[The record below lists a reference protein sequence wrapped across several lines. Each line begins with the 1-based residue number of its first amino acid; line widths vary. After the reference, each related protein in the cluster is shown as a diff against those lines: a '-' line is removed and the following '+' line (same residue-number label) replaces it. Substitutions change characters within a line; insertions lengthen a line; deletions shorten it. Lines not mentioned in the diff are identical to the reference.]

1 VNPVSAEKRE
11 ETDMRTLTIDVSP
24 EVVDAVRLPRDEIE
38 EEFRKELAVAL
49 YQRGILPLGKARLL
63 AQMTRWEFEDVLGQR
78 KIVRHYTQSDLD
90 EDIRYAHDR
99 Q

>member
-1 VNPVSAEKRE
+1 M
-11 ETDMRTLTIDVSP
+11 DMQILTIDVPP
-24 EVVDAVRLPRDEIE
+24 EVIDAVRLPRDEIE

-49 YQRGILPLGKARLL
+49 YQRGVLPLSKARLL
-63 AQMTRWEFEDVLGQR
+63 AQMTRWAFEDVLGQR

-90 EDIRYAHDR
+90 EDIRYAHGR